1 MIKLLDIL
9 REDNKILTTRR
20 TPEERQKNYNI
31 ARDKQK
37 ALIQKKIADYAK
49 DPSGN
54 LELKELDFNIT
65 LPDNLYVH
73 GNLDLYGT
81 EIEQL
86 PKGLKIMGSLILRFC
101 KKLKEIPEDIEIIHD
116 LEMEY
121 TSLIR
126 TLPDNLTVHTLWA
139 FRSNLQSLPNNLTT
153 REDIWANN
161 TFLKDIGKNLKVHG
175 DLRIRQT
182 PISKEF
188 EPEDI
193 LIGIK
198 HNGGFVKG
206 QIIGGGS

>member
-73 GNLDLYGT
+73 GSLDLYGT
-81 EIEQL
+81 KIEQL
-86 PKGLKIMGSLILRFC
+86 PKGLKIMGSLIVRFC
-101 KKLKEIPEDIEIIHD
+101 KKLKRNPRRYRD
-116 LEMEY
+116 Y
-121 TSLIR
+121 TRHGHGVYKFNKDS
-126 TLPDNLTVHTLWA
+126 
-139 FRSNLQSLPNNLTT
+139 T
-153 REDIWANN
+153 R
-161 TFLKDIGKNLKVHG
+161 
-175 DLRIRQT
+175 
-182 PISKEF
+182 
-188 EPEDI
+188 
-193 LIGIK
+193 
-198 HNGGFVKG
+198 
-206 QIIGGGS
+206 